1 MPSAASASNPANVVR
16 LSDTQRLVAFATV
29 VGLAGA
35 GLWLGPLHDAARPVV
50 TVSLPWWAEL
60 AACYVAGLLVV
71 DIGTPRRFSVS
82 LAEVPVALG
91 LFVVD
96 PWVLLGTYAVG
107 GLLARWTRRGL
118 NPARDYGNLMLD
130 VPYVAVAVLV
140 FSAVHPAATD
150 PLALRSVL
158 ALAVAMVVAGAVLA
172 PATLAASVAV
182 YRGALRADAM
192 VAEFLTQAAG
202 TVTSACFALIL
213 VVLVE
218 VHPWLA
224 AAALPP
230 ALLLIA
236 VQRSA
241 DGARRGAERTVFLHR
256 VSDILG
262 RPGTVDEHAQALLAA
277 LDGAFATGRAELVL
291 CAGPGS
297 SAARYVLSGGG
308 VHRARGDLTAAELE
322 ALRLSDERSLAVRS
336 ADITSPLSPI
346 ATERKLE
353 ACTVVPVRGAER
365 TAGLL
370 VLQRSELSRRDVE
383 DLATAAGFI
392 GAAAD
397 RGEMTP
403 PERRHG
409 AGAARSRGGAPLSV
423 LERAEF
429 VDAVAETLSRAA
441 ATRRPAAVLLIDLDA
456 FLGIRGTYGDSVGQT
471 VLNDVAKR
479 VQRHLRRYDIVC
491 RLGPDQLGLLLEG
504 LRDRGDA
511 EIVGRRILDSLQ
523 RAVKL
528 GGESLTVGASVGI
541 AVVDQRDD
549 VPAADELLRRADMAV
564 YLAKRQV
571 DSRCLVFDSSSRD
584 SVIASIP
591 AMRP

>member
-1 MPSAASASNPANVVR
+1 MPSAASASRYANAVR
-16 LSDTQRLVAFATV
+16 LTEAQRLFAFVTV
-29 VGLAGA
+29 LGLAGA
-35 GLWLGPLHDAARPVV
+35 GLWLGPLHDAARPIV

-71 DIGTPRRFSVS
+71 DLGTARRFSVS

-118 NPARDYGNLMLD
+118 HPARDYGNLMLD

-140 FSAVHPAATD
+140 FAAMHPTATD

-158 ALAVAMVVAGAVLA
+158 ALGVAMVVAGAVLA
-172 PATLAASVAV
+172 PLALAASVAV
-182 YRGALRADAM
+182 YRGALRAGA
-192 VAEFLTQAAG
+192 VLSEFLTQAAG

-213 VVLVE
+213 VVLAE

-230 ALLLIA
+230 ALLVIA

-241 DGARRGAERTVFLHR
+241 DGARRRAERTVLLHR
-256 VSDILG
+256 VGDILG
-262 RPGTVDEHAQALLAA
+262 RPGTVDERADALLAA
-277 LDGAFATGRAELVL
+277 LDGALATGRTELVL
-291 CAGPGS
+291 CAGPGT
-297 SAARYVLSGGG
+297 SAARYVLSGGA
-308 VHRARGDLTAAELE
+308 VRLARGDLSAAELE
-322 ALRLSDERSLAVRS
+322 ALRLSDQPAIAVHS
-336 ADITSPLSPI
+336 TDTANPVSPLASD
-346 ATERKLE
+346 RKLQS
-353 ACTVVPVRGAER
+353 CTVLPLRGAER

-370 VLQRSELSRRDVE
+370 VLQRTELSRRDVE
-383 DLATAAGFI
+383 DLVAAAGLI

-409 AGAARSRGGAPLSV
+409 VAARKRGGAPLSV
-423 LERAEF
+423 LDRGEF
-429 VDAVAETLSRAA
+429 VEALAETLSRVA
-441 ATRRPAAVLLIDLDA
+441 ATQRPAAVVLIDLDA

-491 RLGPDQLGLLLEG
+491 RLGADQLGLLLEG
-504 LRDRGDA
+504 LRDRDDA
-511 EIVGRRILDSLQ
+511 EIVGRRILDALQ

-549 VPAADELLRRADMAV
+549 VPAPEELLRRADMAV
-564 YLAKRQV
+564 YLAKRQA
-571 DSRCLVFDSSSRD
+571 DTRCLVFDSSSRD
-584 SVIASIP
+584 SVIASLP
-591 AMRP
+591 ALRP